1 MENDLYILSEKF
13 FYYYVK
19 ETKPTHPPP
28 IISRHNANN
37 AKFATDFVERVR
49 NKKI

>member
-28 IISRHNANN
+28 IISRH
-37 AKFATDFVERVR
+37 EQCQVR
-49 NKKI
+49 NRFR